1 MSNPQSYAFFVGID
15 WANDKHDVAFIDS
28 QGRSSHCVI
37 EHSTESIDAFVS
49 DLQSKANGLPIAI
62 ILEQSKG
69 SLIHALMLREN
80 VVLFPVNPK
89 QFSSY
94 RGSFRATKA
103 KSDKDDAIL
112 LARMLFERHRQMNA
126 WKPDDEN
133 TRLLDR
139 LCSTRRKWVEHRT
152 SLSQRLLDL
161 VKSYIPAIL
170 MLSDS
175 KLYECPFLLEIL
187 QKWPDPRALKR
198 VNPKVLVALA
208 IHHGIKNETQQQAII
223 NGLRKAP
230 IHSRD
235 TTLLTVSAL
244 EAKALV
250 KQLADCQELIV
261 ELDQKIKEV
270 LAKHPD
276 ASLFTSLRGAGVALA
291 PRLLTAF
298 GTDRNR
304 FKNAEEV
311 ASYVGIAP
319 VTKQSGKSCIVVRR
333 RACSKYLLQTFHE
346 FASAAA
352 KWCAWSKAFYK
363 LQQSKGMK
371 RHAILRKLAYRWI
384 RILFRVWQTRTPFEP
399 NRYIQSLLVKNPE
412 IRGFLQ
418 METPEKTLKLT

>member
-1 MSNPQSYAFFVGID
+1 MSNPQQYAFFVGID
-15 WANDKHDVAFIDS
+15 WANDKHDVAIIDS
-28 QGRSSHCVI
+28 QGRSSHCAI
-37 EHSTESIDAFVS
+37 EHSTEAIDVFVS
-49 DLQSKANGLPIAI
+49 DLLSKANGLPIAI

-69 SLIHALMLREN
+69 SLIHALMLRDN

-94 RGSFRATKA
+94 RESFRTTKA
-103 KSDKDDAIL
+103 KSDKDDALL
-112 LARMLFERHRQMNA
+112 LARMLFERHGQMTA
-126 WKPDDEN
+126 WKPEDEN
-133 TRLLDR
+133 TRFLNR
-139 LCSTRRKWVEHRT
+139 LCSTRRKWVEQRT
-152 SLSQRLLDL
+152 TLGQRLLDQ
-161 VKSYIPAIL
+161 VKSYFPAIL
-170 MLSDS
+170 MLADT
-175 KLYECPFLLEIL
+175 KLFANSLLLEVL
-187 QKWPDPRALKR
+187 RKWPDPRTLKR
-198 VNPKVLVALA
+198 VNPKVLAALA
-208 IHHGIKNETQQQAII
+208 AHHGIKNETQQQDIV

-230 IHSRD
+230 IHSKD
-235 TTLLTVSAL
+235 TTLLSVSAM

-250 KQLADCQELIV
+250 KQLEDCQELIV

-276 ASLFTSLRGAGVALA
+276 ALLFTSLRGAGAALA

-352 KWCAWSKAFYK
+352 KWCTWSKAFYK

-384 RILFRVWQTRTPFEP
+384 RILFRVWQSRTPFEP

-412 IRGFLQ
+412 IRSFLQ
-418 METPEKTLKLT
+418 IEKPEKTLKMT